1 MAHTDVHAEGHGI
14 AEDAPRLL
22 YGLHD
27 KPPFKDALFVGLQ
40 HVCAIF
46 IPVVTPGLLI
56 TGALGLPPDQAS
68 YILGM
73 SLFVSGLGTFIQVH
87 TLGPIGSGLL
97 SVQGTSFA
105 FVTPILALVAGSLKS
120 GKTPAE
126 TLSLILGLCF
136 FGSFIP
142 IILSRFL
149 HLTRKIFTPLVTGT
163 AVTLIGLTL
172 IKVGMFYMAGGG
184 KAKGI
189 VAKATSVI
197 ADPAATEAAKEAAQK
212 VLEGPA
218 AFGSLQNWALA
229 MAVFVVVG
237 VCSASPNKYLRMGS
251 IIIGLATGFI
261 FSLVVGVLKFG
272 DIGAQISKLPIVNV
286 PIPFRFGLSF
296 DFVTF
301 ISFAI
306 IYIALTLE
314 VLGDITAT
322 SMVSGEPIEGGT
334 FIRRLKGGIL
344 GDGTNSLIASVCG
357 TFPIVTPAQN
367 NGIIQLTGVGSR
379 HVGYFVAAI
388 LALLGLFPVV
398 GGVLLSIPTPVF
410 GGAVMLMFGTVAVA
424 GFNILRAVRM
434 DNRAFVILAVSLAAG
449 LGVTFIP
456 ESLEHFPA
464 GVKSVLESGIA
475 TGSICALV
483 LNLVMPRAKE
493 TVILDSEEPIEDEAA
508 MPMKP
513 NYRE

>member
-1 MAHTDVHAEGHGI
+1 MAHVEAHAAEGTVV
-14 AEDAPRLL
+14 DRPKLL

-27 KPPFKDALFVGLQ
+27 KPPVKDAIFVALQ

-56 TGALGLPPDQAS
+56 TGALGLGPSESA

-73 SLFVSGLGTFIQVH
+73 SLFVSGVGTFIQVH
-87 TLGPIGSGLL
+87 QLGPIGSGLL

-105 FVTPILALVAGSLKS
+105 FVTPILAVVGESLKA
-120 GKTPAE
+120 GKSPEE
-126 TLSLILGLCF
+126 TLSLVLGLCF

-142 IILSRFL
+142 IIMSRFL

-163 AVTLIGLTL
+163 AVTLIGLCL

-184 KAKGI
+184 KAQAI
-189 VAKATSVI
+189 
-197 ADPAATEAAKEAAQK
+197 AAKTPESP
-212 VLEGPA
+212 L

-229 MAVFVVVG
+229 MVVFVIVAA
-237 VCSASPNKYLRMGS
+237 CSASSNRYLRMS
-251 IIIGLATGFI
+251 SVIIGLFTGFI
-261 FSLVVGVLKFG
+261 ISMFLGIADFSKMATLPLVN
-272 DIGAQISKLPIVNV
+272 I
-286 PIPFRFGLSF
+286 PIPFRFGLDF
-296 DFVTF
+296 NFVTF

-322 SMVSGEPIEGGT
+322 SMVSAEPIEGST
-334 FIRRLKGGIL
+334 YMRRLKAGIL
-344 GDGTNSLIASVCG
+344 GDGTNSLLASVCG

-379 HVGYFVAAI
+379 YVGYYIAAI
-388 LALLGLFPVV
+388 LTFLGLFPLV
-398 GGVLLSIPTPVF
+398 GGVLLAIPTSVF

-424 GFNILRAVRM
+424 GFNILREVKM
-434 DNRAFVILAVSLAAG
+434 DNRSFVILAVSLAAG
-449 LGVTFIP
+449 LGVTFLP
-456 ESLEHFPA
+456 ESLEHFPS
-464 GVKSVLESGIA
+464 GIKSVLESGIA

-483 LNLVMPRAKE
+483 LNVVMPKPKDTPESALA
-493 TVILDSEEPIEDEAA
+493 TVSQDTAAAEPE
-508 MPMKP
+508 
-513 NYRE
+513 